1 MKTFFAI
8 LFCSFFLSPAKGN
21 KSTIVFLIAEREYQT
36 DETLPVFAEEKLGS
50 KYIIKYCTAQKEGS
64 DRHVLRNAGAIESA
78 HLLFVSVRRRAFS
91 DKTMNMLRNHV
102 EQGKPVIGIR
112 TASHAFALRKET
124 PPDGHTTWDEWDK
137 KIMGGNY
144 DGHYGKD
151 KACRVDRFP
160 TGRDHPILKNLKL
173 PFDTPAS
180 LYRNSPLP
188 SESVPLLRGTIEGLL
203 PNRSPGRTDRLTAA
217 KRSTPHSV
225 TWRTSR
231 NLPSTS
237 FFSTPCNGALKKN
250 SLLGQFEGG
259 RSCLR
264 HPRNSPF

>member
-1 MKTFFAI
+1 MKTTFAF

-188 SESVPLLRGTIEGLL
+188 AKSVPLLAEPSRALL
-203 PNRSPGRTDRLTAA
+203 PNRWPGRTGPLQAA
-217 KRSTPHSV
+217 KSSTPHSV
-225 TWRTSR
+225 TWKTSR
-231 NLPSTS
+231 NPPSTS
-237 FFSTPCNGALKKN
+237 FFSTPFNGALKKN
-250 SLLGQFEGG
+250 KFTQAIQ
-259 RSCLR
+259 R
-264 HPRNSPF
+264 